1 VGHNLKEC
9 KTFLDWKKMPPP
21 VALVPQEPRRVD
33 QRQVDSDGEEQMG
46 GINVIFGSS
55 MSIGSKM

>member
-1 VGHNLKEC
+1 
-9 KTFLDWKKMPPP
+9 MPPP
-21 VALVPQEPRRVD
+21 VALAPQEPRRVD

-55 MSIGSKM
+55 MSIASKM